1 MLFTEEQLKGYA
13 KPLSETEEGQCK
25 NAIRMVVEA
34 LKNIGFNEEDTI
46 RKIYDETPSY
56 ETKMRSIDNEYEVKI
71 FLQGSYANN
80 TNVRRH
86 SDVDIAVVQEEE
98 FRPKY
103 RIGISNLSYGFSNAA
118 PRSKTFKDVVQSALI
133 EKFGDDVE
141 RKNKSIKIHGNTYR
155 KDADSVPSLRYR
167 DYSNDYLLDRN
178 NYIGGILIKADDG
191 TEIINYPEQHIKNG
205 VEKNKRT
212 NFYFKK
218 MVRIAKEIRYQMS
231 HSGYNY
237 AERTN
242 SFAVECLLYNIP
254 DYIFTKYGIY
264 KYIFDDIVE
273 YLYNNK
279 ENINSFV
286 EVNGIKRLCQDS
298 VDREV
303 IYKGFIDEL
312 KEFYKYEI

>member
-1 MLFTEEQLKGYA
+1 
-13 KPLSETEEGQCK
+13 
-25 NAIRMVVEA
+25 
-34 LKNIGFNEEDTI
+34 
-46 RKIYDETPSY
+46 
-56 ETKMRSIDNEYEVKI
+56 
-71 FLQGSYANN
+71 
-80 TNVRRH
+80 
-86 SDVDIAVVQEEE
+86 
-98 FRPKY
+98 
-103 RIGISNLSYGFSNAA
+103 
-118 PRSKTFKDVVQSALI
+118 
-133 EKFGDDVE
+133 
-141 RKNKSIKIHGNTYR
+141 
-155 KDADSVPSLRYR
+155 
-167 DYSNDYLLDRN
+167 
-178 NYIGGILIKADDG
+178 
-191 TEIINYPEQHIKNG
+191 
-205 VEKNKRT
+205 
-212 NFYFKK
+212 

-231 HSGYNY
+231 DSGYNY

-298 VDREV
+298 VDSEV